1 MADIANMPIEHTAL
15 YKFALLLYKEY
26 KAAQEHEYTPQM
38 ELKLKEV
45 MDHLQLDA
53 YQVENNMVVTY
64 VLDKDQVNANPA

>member
-15 YKFALLLYKEY
+15 YKFALLLYKEH

-45 MDHLQLDA
+45 IDHLHLDI
-53 YQVENNMVVTY
+53 YQVEDDMVVNY
-64 VLDKDQVNANPA
+64 VLRREDWDADS